1 MRLKILLV
9 INCKNYVEVSSPK
22 KLLQLGNSALKA
34 SKKYK
39 TKIAI
44 SPPPHMCTWLA
55 QNSKITVLAQHVDIQ
70 GTGSTTGYVV
80 PEMLAK
86 SKIAGAII
94 NHSEHRVPI
103 SHIRE
108 AVNRLS
114 KLNLLS
120 IVCAKNVSESGKM
133 AALNPNFVAVEP
145 PDLIGTGRSVSE
157 HKPKTVSGSAEA
169 VAKAKNRTELLCGA
183 GIVTR
188 KDVSSAI
195 SLGSHGIL
203 VASGV
208 IRAKNWDKIIGDF
221 ASQM

>member
-1 MRLKILLV
+1 
-9 INCKNYVEVSSPK
+9 
-22 KLLQLGNSALKA
+22 
-34 SKKYK
+34 
-39 TKIAI
+39 
-44 SPPPHMCTWLA
+44 
-55 QNSKITVLAQHVDIQ
+55 
-70 GTGSTTGYVV
+70 
-80 PEMLAK
+80 MLAK

-157 HKPKTVSGSAEA
+157 HKPKKVVQQRLSQRQKTGQNCCVGQ
-169 VAKAKNRTELLCGA
+169 EL
-183 GIVTR
+183 
-188 KDVSSAI
+188 
-195 SLGSHGIL
+195 
-203 VASGV
+203 
-208 IRAKNWDKIIGDF
+208 
-221 ASQM
+221 

>member
-55 QNSKITVLAQHVDIQ
+55 QNSKITVLAQHVDVQ
-70 GTGSTTGYVV
+70 GTGSTTGYVI

-145 PDLIGTGRSVSE
+145 PRPYWNWQVRL
-157 HKPKTVSGSAEA
+157 
-169 VAKAKNRTELLCGA
+169 
-183 GIVTR
+183 
-188 KDVSSAI
+188 
-195 SLGSHGIL
+195 
-203 VASGV
+203 
-208 IRAKNWDKIIGDF
+208 RA
-221 ASQM
+221 

>member
-70 GTGSTTGYVV
+70 GTGSTTGYVI

-94 NHSEHRVPI
+94 TEHRVPI

-133 AALNPNFVAVEP
+133 AALNPNFVAKP
-145 PDLIGTGRSVSE
+145 PDLIGTGRSVSQ
-157 HKPKTVSGSAEA
+157 HYNK
-169 VAKAKNRTELLCGA
+169 
-183 GIVTR
+183 
-188 KDVSSAI
+188 
-195 SLGSHGIL
+195 
-203 VASGV
+203 
-208 IRAKNWDKIIGDF
+208 KI
-221 ASQM
+221 M

>member
-1 MRLKILLV
+1 MLV

-70 GTGSTTGYVV
+70 GTGSTTGYVI

-108 AVNRLS
+108 AVNILS
-114 KLNLLS
+114 KLNLRS
-120 IVCAKNVSESGKM
+120 IVCAKKVSVRQNGSIDSKFCRIS
-133 AALNPNFVAVEP
+133 PQY
-145 PDLIGTGRSVSE
+145 LIQLAGPYQAITKDQWFSRG
-157 HKPKTVSGSAEA
+157 
-169 VAKAKNRTELLCGA
+169 VAKANLLDRMLCGA
-183 GIVTR
+183 NLTG
-188 KDVSSAI
+188 
-195 SLGSHGIL
+195 
-203 VASGV
+203 
-208 IRAKNWDKIIGDF
+208 
-221 ASQM
+221 

>member
-1 MRLKILLV
+1 MLTNK
-9 INCKNYVEVSSPK
+9 C
-22 KLLQLGNSALKA
+22 
-34 SKKYK
+34 
-39 TKIAI
+39 
-44 SPPPHMCTWLA
+44 
-55 QNSKITVLAQHVDIQ
+55 
-70 GTGSTTGYVV
+70 TGSTTGYVI
-80 PEMLAK
+80 PEDAC
-86 SKIAGAII
+86 KIKDSRCHNK

-114 KLNLLS
+114 KLNLFLS

-183 GIVTR
+183 GIVTE
-188 KDVSSAI
+188 
-195 SLGSHGIL
+195 IL
-203 VASGV
+203 M
-208 IRAKNWDKIIGDF
+208 
-221 ASQM
+221 SQ

>member
-1 MRLKILLV
+1 MLV

-55 QNSKITVLAQHVDIQ
+55 QNSKITVLAQHVDVQ

-94 NHSEHRVPI
+94 NHSEHRVPYI
-103 SHIRE
+103 AYTRS
-108 AVNRLS
+108 
-114 KLNLLS
+114 
-120 IVCAKNVSESGKM
+120 SEQT
-133 AALNPNFVAVEP
+133 L
-145 PDLIGTGRSVSE
+145 
-157 HKPKTVSGSAEA
+157 
-169 VAKAKNRTELLCGA
+169 KAKPVEHCMCKKCLRIRQN
-183 GIVTR
+183 
-188 KDVSSAI
+188 
-195 SLGSHGIL
+195 GSIE
-203 VASGV
+203 SKFCRS
-208 IRAKNWDKIIGDF
+208 RAPRPYWNWQVRLR
-221 ASQM
+221 A